1 MSFSR
6 RRFLVVAAA
15 AAGLAL
21 ASTRRETWRWRGSA
35 LGAEAEIR
43 LSGPREAVEA
53 ALAAAAAEIGRLER
67 IFSLNRA
74 ESQLSALNRSGYL
87 EAPAR
92 DLVAVLGA
100 SAHWRRKTE
109 GAFDIAV
116 QPLWLE
122 AAAGP
127 AGSNGLERVRRARI
141 DVLPGRIAL
150 APGTA
155 LTLNGIAQGTIADRV
170 TALLSARGF
179 EAPLIDTGE
188 MRLPGAARR
197 RVVLPEAG
205 LALRL
210 AECAVATSAPGALRF
225 GPGRHH
231 LFNPRDGRSPG
242 LWRSVSVIAPE
253 AETADALSTAFA
265 VSEPERIGDLVPQGV
280 GVIATDSAGRV
291 RHFGRMPALA
301 EA

>member
-1 MSFSR
+1 
-6 RRFLVVAAA
+6 
-15 AAGLAL
+15 
-21 ASTRRETWRWRGSA
+21 
-35 LGAEAEIR
+35 
-43 LSGPREAVEA
+43 
-53 ALAAAAAEIGRLER
+53 
-67 IFSLNRA
+67 
-74 ESQLSALNRSGYL
+74 
-87 EAPAR
+87 
-92 DLVAVLGA
+92 
-100 SAHWRRKTE
+100 
-109 GAFDIAV
+109 
-116 QPLWLE
+116 
-122 AAAGP
+122 
-127 AGSNGLERVRRARI
+127 
-141 DVLPGRIAL
+141 
-150 APGTA
+150 
-155 LTLNGIAQGTIADRV
+155 GTIADRV
-170 TALLSARGF
+170 TALLRARGF

-231 LFNPRDGRSPG
+231 LFDPRDGRSPG

-280 GVIATDSAGRV
+280 GVVATDSAGRV
-291 RHFGRMPALA
+291 RHFGRTPALA